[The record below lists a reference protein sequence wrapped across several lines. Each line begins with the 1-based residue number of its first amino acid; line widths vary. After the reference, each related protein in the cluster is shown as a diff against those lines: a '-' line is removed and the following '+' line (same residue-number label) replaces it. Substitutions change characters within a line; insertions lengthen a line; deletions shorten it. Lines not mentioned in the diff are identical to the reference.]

1 MVILRGRRGRY
12 ADLCLW
18 GALSAAITGFCPDAR
33 ANDGPT
39 ALEQVLVEAGAES
52 LAQAARKSGDAQ
64 RGAMLF
70 YQQNLACATCH
81 ASDAKGALFGPDLS
95 RPEKETTDVSLV
107 ESVLQPSR
115 VIRKGFE
122 TVSVETTD
130 GKVHVGLV
138 VSETDTELVLRD
150 APQAG
155 RAVHIRKSGIDQRT
169 TVSQSVMPPGLV
181 NLLSD
186 RQQFLDLIRYLIE
199 IAEKGPARALELRPP

>member
-1 MVILRGRRGRY
+1 MRRRWLLRLYLFGTIST
-12 ADLCLW
+12 W
-18 GALSAAITGFCPDAR
+18 WIVPSHAAP
-33 ANDGPT
+33 PP
-39 ALEQVLVEAGAES
+39 ALEQSLVEEGAES
-52 LAQAARKSGDAQ
+52 LARAARNTGDPN
-64 RGAMLF
+64 RGAVLF
-70 YQQNLACATCH
+70 HEPNLACAKCH
-81 ASDAKGALFGPDLS
+81 VADSHGAFFGPELS
-95 RPEKETTDVSLV
+95 RPEKETTEASLI

-115 VIRKGFE
+115 VVRKGFE

-155 RAVHIRKSGIDQRT
+155 RAVHIQKSDIDQRT